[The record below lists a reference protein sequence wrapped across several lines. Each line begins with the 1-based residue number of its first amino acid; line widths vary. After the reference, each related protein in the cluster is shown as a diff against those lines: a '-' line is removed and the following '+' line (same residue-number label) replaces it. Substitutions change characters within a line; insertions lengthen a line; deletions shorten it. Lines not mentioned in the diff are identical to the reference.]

1 MRVSG
6 KQTVIGSSRNES
18 FTEPQFTPVKYFHA
32 ERFTL
37 TWFSVNNKCGT
48 RNGLFKLSYF
58 FNDLLLFNI
67 LCLNT
72 IVFESIS
79 FRCSAV
85 LIVEE
90 VAVVKLL

>member
-48 RNGLFKLSYF
+48 RNGLFKLSN
-58 FNDLLLFNI
+58 NDLLLFNI

-90 VAVVKLL
+90 VVVIKLL